1 MENND
6 SNKKV
11 SIILILMIVLL
22 FSILI
27 FSWLETFGIIGKN
40 SNHQTTVSVLL
51 EETVNI
57 IPDRK
62 DKKIVISKK
71 EVKEE
76 NIEKE
81 EKEKILEELKSG
93 ESAKIQA
100 YEAKSADNVDTS
112 RFYYNQINSVAKLIY
127 DNLYKNIDNLKTGN
141 YKIEYGNIFND
152 ILQEANGT
160 QIMQEAYSEA
170 VRAFLFDNPR
180 VFFLEVPK
188 LSLVTE
194 TKTSFFSKEYNVN
207 IVAQENETYLSS
219 QFPTEAIVNSAI
231 NDIKRVASQLKME
244 TEGYSQID
252 KIKFVHDYLVK
263 NTEYDISLEKHN
275 IHNIYGALIN
285 KFAVCEGY
293 AKAFKYILDVL
304 EVPSIIVVGN
314 ATNADGIEEKHSW
327 NYIYIDGKWYGMDV
341 TFDDPVII
349 GGPMRKE
356 KRREEEDG
364 KGRNEFLRL
373 HTENSMEILGFEVEY
388 PELEGE
394 NYN

>member
-40 SNHQTTVSVLL
+40 SNYQTTVSVLL

-100 YEAKSADNVDTS
+100 YESKSADNVDTS

-152 ILQEANGT
+152 ILKEANGT

-231 NDIKRVASQLKME
+231 NDIKIVASQLKME
-244 TEGYSQID
+244 TEGY
-252 KIKFVHDYLVK
+252 L
-263 NTEYDISLEKHN
+263 SL
-275 IHNIYGALIN
+275 IHI
-285 KFAVCEGY
+285 
-293 AKAFKYILDVL
+293 
-304 EVPSIIVVGN
+304 
-314 ATNADGIEEKHSW
+314 
-327 NYIYIDGKWYGMDV
+327 
-341 TFDDPVII
+341 
-349 GGPMRKE
+349 
-356 KRREEEDG
+356 
-364 KGRNEFLRL
+364 
-373 HTENSMEILGFEVEY
+373 
-388 PELEGE
+388 
-394 NYN
+394 